1 MYSTSLEPGAKIVRA
16 WQLSFRTDYGL
27 PGYMEP
33 DDGEVL
39 LQLILTEGCLCCTE
53 VCVFLRCQIGNSE
66 LNSSIEF
73 LRFRTDSNIPGVEKI
88 AMMKPDS
95 AFLEAPA
102 SDLPPLDSDS
112 SVLSC

>member
-53 VCVFLRCQIGNSE
+53 VCVFFYGVKLEIVNSILQSNFSGSGPTAIFQDLR
-66 LNSSIEF
+66 
-73 LRFRTDSNIPGVEKI
+73 R
-88 AMMKPDS
+88 
-95 AFLEAPA
+95 
-102 SDLPPLDSDS
+102 LP
-112 SVLSC
+112 

>member
-39 LQLILTEGCLCCTE
+39 LQLILTEGA
-53 VCVFLRCQIGNSE
+53 CVALRFVFFYGVKLEIVK